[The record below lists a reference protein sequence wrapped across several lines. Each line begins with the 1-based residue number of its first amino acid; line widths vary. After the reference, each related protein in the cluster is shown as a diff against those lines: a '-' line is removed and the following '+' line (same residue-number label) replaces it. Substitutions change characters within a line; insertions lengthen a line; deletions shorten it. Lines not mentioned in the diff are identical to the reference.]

1 MVIIGRSYKLI
12 TLGSERVKKSYE
24 TVPTPEKWGN
34 CGTASLRE
42 GAGGGGGVKREF
54 GFRLN

>member
-1 MVIIGRSYKLI
+1 MVIKGRSYRLI
-12 TLGSERVKKSYE
+12 TLGSERVKKRYE
-24 TVPTPEKWGN
+24 TVPTPEKRGN

-42 GAGGGGGVKREF
+42 GGGGGVKREF

>member
-1 MVIIGRSYKLI
+1 MVILGRSYRLI
-12 TLGSERVKKSYE
+12 TFVSERVKKRYE
-24 TVPTPEKWGN
+24 TVPTPEKRGN

-42 GAGGGGGVKREF
+42 GGGGGVKREF